1 MENRTERDFR
11 VDFCRG
17 LALIVIFIDHVPGNP
32 VANFTL
38 HNFGFC
44 DAAEVFV
51 LISGI
56 SSYLAYGSKLDR
68 MGLAGCAKVV
78 GRRWIRLYGAHLLL
92 LAGLWAAAVLASR
105 HFLAVDYVEF
115 LKLKWFQDNP
125 RHALISALTLSYL
138 PKYLDILPLYLV
150 LLAVA
155 PFLLALV
162 KRDWRLALAIS
173 GTVYLAAWFSGVNFI
188 EGKDSQGWY
197 FNPLAWQFLYTIGMV
212 ACHLGRTSPATVPW
226 NRRWLSMALA
236 FLAFGV
242 VSAAPWNLTG
252 LVSYY
257 PPFYLWP
264 ADKTFLAPLRLINVL
279 ALFYVFTFFVRPQ
292 AWVLRVR
299 LATPL
304 LWAGRH
310 SLPIYGLGVVLS
322 CAGYVAVTESAGA
335 PLVHAAVNLFGILML
350 LSLATILEWYRS
362 TRSQPSSAKTD
373 SLAGPG
379 TATWRRAPRGAQF

>member
-1 MENRTERDFR
+1 MESKTERDFR

-32 VANFTL
+32 IANFTL

-51 LISGI
+51 LISGF
-56 SSYLAYGSKLDR
+56 STYLAYGSKLDR
-68 MGLAGCAKVV
+68 LGLAGCCRTV
-78 GRRWIRLYGAHLLL
+78 GQRLTKIYAAHLLL
-92 LAGLWAAAVLASR
+92 LAGLLAATLLVSR
-105 HFLAVDYVEF
+105 HFVATDYVEF
-115 LKLKWFQDNP
+115 LRMKWFWDNP
-125 RHALISALTLSYL
+125 RQALISALTLSYL

-150 LLAVA
+150 LLAAA

-162 KRDWRLALAIS
+162 KRDWRLAVALS
-173 GTVYLAAWFSGVNFI
+173 GTIYLAAWFSGVNFI
-188 EGKDSQGWY
+188 EGKDGQGWY

-212 ACHLGRTSPATVPW
+212 ACHLGRTAPATVPW
-226 NRRWLSMALA
+226 NRRWLGVALA

-242 VSAAPWNLTG
+242 VAAAPWNLTG

-279 ALFYVFTFFVRPQ
+279 ALFYVFAFFVRPQ
-292 AWVLRVR
+292 APLLRAR
-299 LATPL
+299 LAAPL

-310 SLPIYGLGVVLS
+310 SLPVYGVGVVLS
-322 CAGYVAVTESAGA
+322 CAGYVAVTESDGA
-335 PLVHAAVNLFGILML
+335 PLVHAAVNLLGIMIL
-350 LSLATILEWYRS
+350 LLLATLLERNRMM
-362 TRSQPSSAKTD
+362 RSQLAPAKASAM
-373 SLAGPG
+373 AGQ
-379 TATWRRAPRGAQF
+379 GAAV